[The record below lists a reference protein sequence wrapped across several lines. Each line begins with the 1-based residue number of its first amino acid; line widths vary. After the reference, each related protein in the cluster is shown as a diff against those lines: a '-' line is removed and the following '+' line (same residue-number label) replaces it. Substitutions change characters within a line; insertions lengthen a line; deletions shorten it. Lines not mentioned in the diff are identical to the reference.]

1 MGDEPSFEQE
11 RALRRQGY
19 RVLAGVDEVGRGAWA
34 GPVVA
39 CAAILPLNS
48 PRLEEALLGI
58 RDSKLLTP
66 RRRQQFSDLLSD
78 LAVGVGVG
86 LVSPSGIDE
95 VGIAPASRLAMRRAV
110 DALSVAPEYLLID
123 GFPLSHRGLPQ
134 QAIVG
139 GDAKCASIAAA
150 SVVAKVVRDGFMA
163 TLDGV
168 YPGYGFGRHK
178 GYGTAEHR
186 DALSR
191 IGPCAIHRLSYSPI
205 RLLLEQQPAPSGEN
219 GTVSGT
225 AGLGRR
231 GEKLV
236 AEYVE
241 QKGCVV
247 CEMNYRCGAGEMDI
261 VALDGECLAFV
272 EVRTRRS
279 EKYGTPEESITASK
293 KQKLVEVAQTFL
305 QEHGS
310 PEMDWRIDVASVR
323 MSGDDKLQEL
333 TLIENAIEG

>member
-1 MGDEPSFEQE
+1 MGEGPNFEQE

-48 PRLEEALLGI
+48 LEDALLGI
-58 RDSKLLTP
+58 RDSKQLTAQ
-66 RRRQQFSDLLSD
+66 RRQQFFDLLDS
-78 LAVGVGVG
+78 LAVGIGVG
-86 LVSPSGIDE
+86 LVSSSGIDQL
-95 VGIAPASRLAMRRAV
+95 GIAPATRLAMRRAV
-110 DALSVAPEYLLID
+110 DDLSVAPEYLLVD

-134 QAIVG
+134 KAIVG

-150 SVVAKVVRDGFMA
+150 SVVAKVVRDDFMA

-168 YPGYGFGRHK
+168 YLGYGFGRHK
-178 GYGTAEHR
+178 GYGTEEHR

-191 IGPCAIHRLSYSPI
+191 KGPCAIHRQSYSPI
-205 RLLLEQQPAPSGEN
+205 RILLEQQPTPSRETGA
-219 GTVSGT
+219 VSGT
-225 AGLGRR
+225 AGVGRL
-231 GEKLV
+231 GEKLA
-236 AEYVE
+236 AEHLDR
-241 QKGCVV
+241 KGYVV
-247 CEMNYRCGAGEMDI
+247 CEMNYRCGAGEMDV
-261 VALDGECLAFV
+261 VALDGKCLVFV

-279 EKYGTPEESITASK
+279 GKYGTPEESITASK

-323 MSGDDKLQEL
+323 LSRDDKVQEL
-333 TLIENAIEG
+333 TLIKNAIEG